1 MSRAFFLI
9 LFLFISCSAQ
19 NSPPV
24 ISAPTQATAAKPA
37 KEGVLTDAEFVQTIE
52 RVSEDNGYFDTDNL
66 ISNEAS
72 YLHVMGKLR
81 KMNVTGGAYIGVG
94 PDQNFSYIAQI
105 RPSIVFISDI
115 RRDNLLQHLLF
126 KSLFHLSTNRVEYLG
141 LLFGKAVPKDAKQ
154 WEIAKAVEYLDKTPA
169 DRKGFEQSR
178 EKIGADLKKLGVKL
192 DSKDIATINRIHEE
206 FFSAGLDLKFTSHNR
221 SPRSYYPNYRELMLE
236 KDLTG
241 KQANYLV
248 SEADFQVV
256 KSLSDR
262 NLIIPVVGNLAG
274 PKALLEISKILNE
287 RGEKVSAFYTSN
299 VEFYLMG
306 DDIFGRFA
314 ENVKRLPME
323 KNSVII
329 RSIFGGGYYGRHPQS
344 VPGYYSTQLLQPLET
359 LTKKNFTGYR
369 ELIIQDSLE
378 LK

>member
-9 LFLFISCSAQ
+9 LFLFVNCSAQ

-24 ISAPTQATAAKPA
+24 NSVQTQAAAAKPA
-37 KEGVLTDAEFVQTIE
+37 PTGAVTDAEFVQFIE
-52 RVSEDNGYFDTDNL
+52 RISEENGYFDTDNL

-126 KSLFHLSTNRVEYLG
+126 KSLFHLSTNRVEFLG
-141 LLFGKAVPKDAKQ
+141 LLFGKAVPKDAGK
-154 WEIAKAVEYLDKTPA
+154 WDVAKAVEYLDKSPA

-178 EKIGADLKKLGVKL
+178 EKIGAYLKKLGVKIE
-192 DSKDIATINRIHEE
+192 SKELAKINSIHEE
-206 FFSAGLDLKFTSHNR
+206 FFSSGLDLKFTSHNR

-248 SEADFQVV
+248 AEADFQVV

-274 PKALLEISKILNE
+274 SKALLEISKILKE

-306 DDIFGRFA
+306 DEIFGRFA

-323 KNSVII
+323 KNSVLI
-329 RSIFGGGYYGRHPQS
+329 RSIFGGGYYGRHSQS

-359 LTKKNFTGYR
+359 LTKTNFTDYR
-369 ELIIQDSLE
+369 ELITQDSLD

>member
-1 MSRAFFLI
+1 MSRAFFLL
-9 LFLFISCSAQ
+9 LFFFVSCSAQ

-24 ISAPTQATAAKPA
+24 NSSSAQATAAKPA
-37 KEGVLTDAEFVQTIE
+37 LTAAVTDAEFVQLIE

-105 RPSIVFISDI
+105 RPNIVFISDI

-126 KSLFHLSTNRVEYLG
+126 KSLFYLSTNRVEFLG
-141 LLFGKAVPKDAKQ
+141 LLFGKTVPKDATK

-169 DRKGFEQSR
+169 DRKGFEQTR
-178 EKIGADLKKLGVKL
+178 EKIGAYLKKLGVKI
-192 DSKDIATINRIHEE
+192 DSKEMVTINRIHED

-248 SEADFQVV
+248 SETDFQVV

-274 PKALLEISKILNE
+274 SKALLEISKILKE

-299 VEFYLMG
+299 VEYYLMG

-329 RSIFGGGYYGRHPQS
+329 RSIFGGGYSGRHPQS

-359 LTKKNFTGYR
+359 LTKTNFIGYR
-369 ELIIQDSLE
+369 ELITQDSLD